1 MKKQE
6 LIYHNHVNDLLLGD
20 LSPKVNDIFFSFLFR
35 FKESKK
41 DSIKISFAELKEL
54 SNADRTNKYFIK
66 NLKDLSIKLKQVT
79 TIRETEK
86 RIEIFSPFRKII
98 IDLEKSIVEVEIDID
113 FKKMLFDLENNYTIT
128 DLKEIVSL
136 KKTYSKNLYRLL
148 KQWET
153 VKKREFYLTDLKKL
167 LGIKKSYQ
175 MCDIDKFIIKPSVEE
190 LSQYFPNLK
199 VKKIK
204 TGVKVTSLVFSWQ
217 DKEKAKLEKSI
228 QGAKKILNSAI
239 EEKKQ
244 KIQEV
249 ECIEQ
254 EKELIEITKN
264 DFDKLYEQYL
274 IENNAT
280 HTPVTKKCFEIA
292 NRRIYKIID

>member
-41 DSIKISFAELKEL
+41 ESIKISFAELKEL

-98 IDLEKSIVEVEIDID
+98 IDVEKSIVEVEIDID

-153 VKKREFYLTDLKKL
+153 VKKREFSLTDLKKL

-217 DKEKAKLEKSI
+217 DKEKVKLKRSI

-239 EEKKQ
+239 EEKRQ
-244 KIQEV
+244 KVQEV

-254 EKELIEITKN
+254 ENEMIEITKN

-274 IENNAT
+274 IENNAI
-280 HTPVTKKCFEIA
+280 HTLVTRKCFEIA